1 MLFHQ
6 IHINTFNP
14 VSLKH
19 SIIKNKIL
27 FRAIFCSIIFNVT
40 YDNTYTQI
48 TLNLNYKKLFTTK
61 NFMKYP
67 KIFNFLILENRR
79 KLEELRSKHAEKL
92 EIENKEKT
100 RKLNM

>member
-1 MLFHQ
+1 
-6 IHINTFNP
+6 
-14 VSLKH
+14 
-19 SIIKNKIL
+19 
-27 FRAIFCSIIFNVT
+27 
-40 YDNTYTQI
+40 
-48 TLNLNYKKLFTTK
+48 
-61 NFMKYP
+61 MKYP